1 MGVLIAC
8 FCMAWAWGACAQ
20 VVGDGGVLTVGGTSY
35 RLWGLVVPS
44 ETTACAGNWKA
55 GAIANHDLR
64 NLVAGK
70 LVDCEYRGKDQDGT
84 TLAVCRADGRDIG
97 SDMVRAGL
105 AWSRTLQTHEY
116 VLEEGLAMA
125 RLKGVHAHACRL
137 PPQLINRPPV
147 TPQ

>member
-1 MGVLIAC
+1 
-8 FCMAWAWGACAQ
+8 MAWASSACAQ
-20 VVGDGGVLTVGGTSY
+20 VVGDGGMLTVGGSTY

-44 ETTACAGNWKA
+44 ETTACAGDWRA
-55 GAIANHDLR
+55 GAIASRDLGS
-64 NLVAGK
+64 LVAGK

-97 SDMVRAGL
+97 ADMVKAGL
-105 AWSRTLQTHEY
+105 AWSHTLQTHEY
-116 VLEEGLAMA
+116 VLEEGMAMA

-147 TPQ
+147 TPR